1 MGQVAGIKPAK
12 TAASPDVSDFEAT
25 LAMLPPRLAA
35 RLSLGPS
42 RDTSPQVPRSGDRAS
57 ACADCQELLLLYD
70 SSIES
75 SCSASSN

>member
-1 MGQVAGIKPAK
+1 MGQVAGVNSAK

-42 RDTSPQVPRSGDRAS
+42 RDASPQVPHPGEW
-57 ACADCQELLLLYD
+57 ACICTDCQEFLLL
-70 SSIES
+70 
-75 SCSASSN
+75 CNSNKGKS